1 MPRLPSREP
10 QNSDALNAVHGY
22 VDVSGADIRASF
34 IYALL
39 AGSGGHNIMG
49 SVVAIIRVM
58 PESTDVDLEQ
68 LKKAIRINVP
78 AVQDIAEE
86 PIAFGLKAL
95 KVAAIVGDDEG
106 GTEPLE
112 LALAAVDGVAS
123 AETIDLNRML

>member
-1 MPRLPSREP
+1 
-10 QNSDALNAVHGY
+10 
-22 VDVSGADIRASF
+22 
-34 IYALL
+34 
-39 AGSGGHNIMG
+39 MG

-58 PESTDVDLEQ
+58 PESIDVNLEQ
-68 LKKAIRINVP
+68 LKNDIRSNIP

-95 KVAAIVGDDEG
+95 KVVAIVGDNEG

-112 LALAAVDGVAS
+112 QVLAAIDGVAS